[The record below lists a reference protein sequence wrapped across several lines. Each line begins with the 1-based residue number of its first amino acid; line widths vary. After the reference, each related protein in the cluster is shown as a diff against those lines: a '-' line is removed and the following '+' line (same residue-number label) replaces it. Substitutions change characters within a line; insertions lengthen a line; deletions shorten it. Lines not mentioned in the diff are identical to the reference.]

1 MSLYKQPLIEDTAAG
16 QLNFTASMKRKK
28 KEIFVEEPLPNS
40 RLIGKME
47 RLYTWRPTNP
57 FVSLHSQIRW
67 RRVDRNLDD

>member
-47 RLYTWRPTNP
+47 RLYT
-57 FVSLHSQIRW
+57 
-67 RRVDRNLDD
+67 